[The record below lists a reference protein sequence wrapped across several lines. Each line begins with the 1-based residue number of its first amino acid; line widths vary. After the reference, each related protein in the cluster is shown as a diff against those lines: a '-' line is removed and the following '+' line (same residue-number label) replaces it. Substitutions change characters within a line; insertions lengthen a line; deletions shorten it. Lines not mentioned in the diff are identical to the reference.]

1 MAVGPTLL
9 VTDETTT
16 PELVEYLMNLNAS
29 AKRCQCVVGS
39 EAYPSAWDRMSARC
53 DAVLGEIVTRIKET

>member
-16 PELVEYLMNLNAS
+16 PELVEYLMNLNDS
-29 AKRCQCVVGS
+29 AKRCQCVVGN
-39 EAYPSAWDRMSARC
+39 EAYPSAWDKMSARC
-53 DAVLGEIVTRIKET
+53 DAVLDEIRARV